1 MEGDISR
8 MRLKKITKT
17 TSLPMVLLIV
27 ALLIFGCGTD
37 DLKKGDLKT
46 EYQGVLLTSGQGYF
60 GKIENIGTRFIE
72 MTDVYY
78 IHSQQKADVKEP
90 QYILIKRGKEF
101 HAPDRMYINV
111 NQVLV
116 MEPVAPDSKV
126 AQLIKE
132 TKAK

>member
-1 MEGDISR
+1 
-8 MRLKKITKT
+8 MRSTHFGKALSLLSFILVASLIT
-17 TSLPMVLLIV
+17 
-27 ALLIFGCGTD
+27 GCGKD
-37 DLKKGDLKT
+37 ELNKGDLKT

-60 GKIENIGTRFIE
+60 GRIENIGSQFIE

-78 IHSQQKADVKEP
+78 IHSQQKADAKEP

-101 HAPDRMYINV
+101 HAPDRMYINKG
-111 NQVLV
+111 QVLV

>member
-1 MEGDISR
+1 M
-8 MRLKKITKT
+8 
-17 TSLPMVLLIV
+17 LLSS
-27 ALLIFGCGTD
+27 GCGRS
-37 DLKKGDLKT
+37 DLQKGDLKT

-60 GKIENIGTRFIE
+60 GKIETIRPRFIE
-72 MTDVYY
+72 MSDVYY
-78 IHSQQKADVKEP
+78 IHGQQKTDAKEP

-111 NQVLV
+111 EQVLV

-132 TKAK
+132 SKAK